1 MNQPYSIRNVCT
13 EILFDRLPFMYNTI
27 FLKKTLIEVGS
38 LHLYASFG
46 TFYVQIGWL
55 FLGTASLWKMYENG
69 KIAVFEGKWKVYK
82 VLLRLL
88 KEEKFLPLQ
97 THWIQEGSPILR
109 GQYLNFVQD
118 WSMDVR
124 THFPRDES
132 EIYNI
137 SIRKRS
143 I

>member
-1 MNQPYSIRNVCT
+1 MKTVKS
-13 EILFDRLPFMYNTI
+13 L
-27 FLKKTLIEVGS
+27 FLK
-38 LHLYASFG
+38 
-46 TFYVQIGWL
+46 
-55 FLGTASLWKMYENG
+55 ENE
-69 KIAVFEGKWKVYK
+69 KFK

-137 SIRKRS
+137 SIRKRN